1 MKFDFKSM
9 NLIIKLNIT
18 RELQIIII
26 TQEPFHPKNFHQ
38 KPFTKMTDHKITL
51 QNVTSDLI
59 PKMIGKAGSGMK
71 RNVVIPAWKMYEE
84 VLKNDETINEDKPK
98 LFVGL
103 DEGEDNSVEAT
114 IKTSSETMVK
124 LATYCVTKYAND
136 FHQRSERRKGQQF
149 HTLFAQMSHSST
161 GLLVG
166 RQGKILKGLISDA
179 SESFNGSPEE
189 QEKASK
195 SFVKI
200 DPHSYESIP
209 KFNEMVRTNENMSF
223 LGWPPEEGDDDEY
236 ISIKVSNYMS
246 DSDFLDFFE
255 EFKESIDEKIK
266 SINSY
271 HDNMMSSIRDAL
283 Q

>member
-1 MKFDFKSM
+1 
-9 NLIIKLNIT
+9 
-18 RELQIIII
+18 
-26 TQEPFHPKNFHQ
+26 
-38 KPFTKMTDHKITL
+38 MTDHKITL
-51 QNVTSDLI
+51 PNVTPDLI
-59 PKMIGKAGSGMK
+59 PKMIGKGGSGMK

-84 VLKNDETINEDKPK
+84 FLKTDETVNEDKPK

-103 DEGEDNSVEAT
+103 DEGEDNSIEAT
-114 IKTSSETMVK
+114 IKTSSETMKK

-136 FHQRSERRKGQQF
+136 FHQKSERRKGQQF

-189 QEKASK
+189 KEKASK

-223 LGWPPEEGDDDEY
+223 LGWPPEEDDDDEY

-266 SINSY
+266 GINSY
-271 HDNMMSSIRDAL
+271 HDNMMSSIRDAM